1 MLLDMRCWPNIKTI
15 KIKTTLAQRLVF
27 AAGIGLTQN
36 SSAIQFDIR
45 FYKYRFF
52 YQFVNNIVVLTSFVI
67 RVLLRNMLDI
77 IKHLKVPTLKSILV

>member
-1 MLLDMRCWPNIKTI
+1 MLLDMRCWPNINTLS
-15 KIKTTLAQRLVF
+15 IKTTLAQRLVF
-27 AAGIGLTQN
+27 AAGKQK

-77 IKHLKVPTLKSILV
+77 IKHLK